1 LEARSPEVAHAFRA
15 DLGLAS
21 TTCRNAVGAQ
31 RANSQDNTWA
41 IWVDFCSTHDVDPLL
56 ETCPDPIPY
65 LQVFAQR
72 YRDGRL
78 AKDGKP
84 VRARTVEDALRAVGQ
99 TMASFGA
106 TDKRLIAPRQM
117 VAYRLKTQLAGYA
130 RGDPEPSRVQ
140 PASLA
145 LVAHGFLH
153 ATSALDIAT
162 ADMAYIAFFFLC
174 RPGEYA
180 ATTSVDAQSLPF
192 RLCDVSFTIGARTF
206 SACEGALPDIPIATF
221 VMLTYSNQKNG
232 VRGERVGHGRSGHP
246 ASCPVAAIARRVL
259 HLRHASAPPTTPLF
273 TVFSS
278 PTTPPLAV
286 TSSRITS
293 MLRLAATSLQP
304 TLGLDPRTISARSLR
319 AGGAMALLCA
329 RVDTDI
335 IRLVGRWRSD
345 EMLRY
350 LHLQAYPLMH
360 TFARQMHSQG
370 SFTLLPG
377 QVVAPAAVPLLD
389 QVPP

>member
-1 LEARSPEVAHAFRA
+1 
-15 DLGLAS
+15 
-21 TTCRNAVGAQ
+21 
-31 RANSQDNTWA
+31 
-41 IWVDFCSTHDVDPLL
+41 
-56 ETCPDPIPY
+56 
-65 LQVFAQR
+65 
-72 YRDGRL
+72 
-78 AKDGKP
+78 
-84 VRARTVEDALRAVGQ
+84 
-99 TMASFGA
+99 M
-106 TDKRLIAPRQM
+106 
-117 VAYRLKTQLAGYA
+117 AYRLKTQLAGYA
-130 RGDPEPSRVQ
+130 RSDPEPSRVQ

-145 LVAHGFLH
+145 LINYGCLH
-153 ATSALDIAT
+153 AVSALDIAI

-180 ATTSVDAQSLPF
+180 ATTSVDARSSPF

-206 SACEGALPDIPIATF
+206 SAIDGPLADISVATF

-232 VRGERVGHGRSGHP
+232 VRGERVGHGRSGHQS
-246 ASCPVAAIARRVL
+246 ACPVAAIARRVS
-259 HLRHASAPPTTPLF
+259 HLRQFSAPPITPLF

-278 PTTPPLAV
+278 PLAV
-286 TSSRITS
+286 DSSRITQ
-293 MLRLAATSLQP
+293 MLRQAATSLQP

-350 LHLQAYPLMH
+350 LHLQAYPLMN

-377 QVVAPAAVPLLD
+377 QLVAPAAVPLLD